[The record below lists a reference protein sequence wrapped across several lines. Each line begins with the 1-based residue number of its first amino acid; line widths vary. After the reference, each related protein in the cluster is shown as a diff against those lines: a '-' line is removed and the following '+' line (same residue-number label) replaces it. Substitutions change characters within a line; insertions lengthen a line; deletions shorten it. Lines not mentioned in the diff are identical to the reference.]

1 MQQLELWDL
10 LAQVENGSQNIKPLL
25 FPNPRKAEKLRSLA
39 NGMTDAIAAKKN
51 PPIAQL
57 NPTRRRAGIADSL
70 YQEAL
75 RLERIQSWLYAMA
88 ACAEQGNLPPI
99 LEGIS
104 AKTQLEV
111 LASMSKD
118 SWTDKDIEDV
128 FASDG
133 WYKEW
138 VKKLKSAGIRT
149 PQQCQKAIAAL
160 KELATERPKSTS
172 EVEALEIC
180 QLKREAVWQKIPDF
194 FPTPHHLLERMIQL
208 AELKPQM
215 RVLEPSAGSGS
226 ICLELRAAG
235 IEPDCFEVSPTLRE
249 ILTRQGFNLIGDD
262 FMQVTP
268 KPIYHRVIMNPPFS
282 LGNDIY
288 HVQQAFKW
296 LVPGGRLVSIV
307 SCSYTFGTKQK
318 YQHFR
323 SWLRCLGATEF
334 DNPAGSF
341 LQSDRRTNVNTRMLV
356 IDKPTH
362 DKGNL

>member
-1 MQQLELWDL
+1 
-10 LAQVENGSQNIKPLL
+10 
-25 FPNPRKAEKLRSLA
+25 
-39 NGMTDAIAAKKN
+39 MTEAIAAKKH
-51 PPIAQL
+51 PPIASL
-57 NPTRRRAGIADSL
+57 PSTRRRAQIADSL
-70 YQEAL
+70 YQEGL
-75 RLERIQSWLYAMA
+75 RLEQIQSWLYAIA
-88 ACAEQGNLPPI
+88 DRAEQGNLPSI

-118 SWTDKDIEDV
+118 SWGDKDIEKV

-133 WYKEW
+133 WYKDW
-138 VKKLKSAGIRT
+138 VKKLKSAGICT
-149 PQQCQKAIAAL
+149 PQQCRKAIATL
-160 KELATERPKSTS
+160 KELGAEHPSS
-172 EVEALEIC
+172 NEEAEALEIS
-180 QLKREAVWQKIPDF
+180 QLKREAVWQEIPDY
-194 FPTPHHLLERMIQL
+194 FPTPQHLLERMIQL
-208 AELKPQM
+208 ARLEPGM

-226 ICLELRAAG
+226 ICLEVRAAG

-262 FMQVTP
+262 FMEATP

-282 LGNDIY
+282 LGNDIH

-307 SCSYTFGTKQK
+307 SCSYTFGAKQK

-323 SWLRCLGATEF
+323 SWLRSLGATEF

-341 LQSDRRTNVNTRMLV
+341 LQSDRRTNANTRMLAL
-356 IDKPTH
+356 DKPIH
-362 DKGNL
+362 DKANL

>member
-10 LAQVENGSQNIKPLL
+10 LSSVENSSQEIKPLL
-25 FPNPRKAEKLRSLA
+25 FPNPRKAEKLRELA
-39 NGMTDAIAAKKN
+39 DGMTEAITAKKH
-51 PPIAQL
+51 PPIASL
-57 NPTRRRAGIADSL
+57 PSTRRRARIADSL
-70 YQEAL
+70 YQEGL
-75 RLERIQSWLYAMA
+75 RLEQIQFLLYALA
-88 ACAEQGNLPPI
+88 NHAELGNLPRI
-99 LEGIS
+99 LEGIT

-118 SWTDKDIEDV
+118 SWSDKDIEDV

-138 VKKLKSAGIRT
+138 VKKLKSASIRT
-149 PQQCQKAIAAL
+149 PQQCKCAIAAL
-160 KELATERPKSTS
+160 KELGAERPKST
-172 EVEALEIC
+172 EETEALEIS

-194 FPTPHHLLERMIQL
+194 FPTPQHLLERMMQL
-208 AELKPQM
+208 AELEPGM

-226 ICLELRAAG
+226 ICLSVRAAG

-249 ILTRQGFNLIGDD
+249 ILTRQGFNLIGVD
-262 FMQVTP
+262 FIEVTP
-268 KPIYHRVIMNPPFS
+268 KPIYHRIIMNPPFS

-288 HVQQAFKW
+288 HIQQAFKW
-296 LVPGGRLVSIV
+296 LVPSGRLVSIV
-307 SCSYTFGTKQK
+307 SNSYTFGSKQK

-323 SWLRCLGATEF
+323 SWLRCLGAAEF

-356 IDKPTH
+356 INKPFH
-362 DKGNL
+362 E

>member
-10 LAQVENGSQNIKPLL
+10 LRQIENGSQDIKPLL
-25 FPNPRKAEKLRSLA
+25 FPNSRKAQKLRELA
-39 NGMTDAIAAKKN
+39 DGMTEVIAAKKH

-57 NPTRRRAGIADSL
+57 NPTRRRARIADSL
-70 YQEAL
+70 YQESL
-75 RLERIQSWLYAMA
+75 RLEQIQFLLYAMA
-88 ACAEQGNLPPI
+88 EKAQQGNLPLI

-104 AKTQLEV
+104 TKTQLEV

-118 SWTDKDIEDV
+118 SWSDKDIEDV

-149 PQQCQKAIAAL
+149 PQQCKCAIAAL
-160 KELATERPKSTS
+160 KELSTERPKST
-172 EVEALEIC
+172 EEAEALEIS
-180 QLKREAVWQKIPDF
+180 QLKREAVWQKIPDY
-194 FPTPHHLLERMIQL
+194 FPTPQHLLERMIQL
-208 AELKPQM
+208 AGLESGM

-226 ICLELRAAG
+226 ICLEVRAAG

-249 ILTRQGFNLIGDD
+249 ILTRQGFNLIGED
-262 FMQVTP
+262 FIEATP

-282 LGNDIY
+282 LGNDIC

-307 SCSYTFGTKQK
+307 SSSYTYGTKQK
-318 YQHFR
+318 YQHFS
-323 SWLRCLGATEF
+323 SWLRCLRATEF

-341 LQSDRRTNVNTRMLV
+341 LQSDRRTNVNTKMLV

-362 DKGNL
+362 E